1 MITVPLQVLG
11 GKPLGSLEKQI
22 GNLEPV
28 LDVFEKHFIGQ
39 GGFVNGMSK
48 VSVQK
53 SVGYQEPPSDHLRR
67 PTPQVYVYASHHWV
81 ESGAS

>member
-1 MITVPLQVLG
+1 MLG

-48 VSVQK
+48 VSD
-53 SVGYQEPPSDHLRR
+53 PFRLIL
-67 PTPQVYVYASHHWV
+67 
-81 ESGAS
+81 